1 MELFNYDGCI
11 NTYSGLKFSFSEP
24 KVEQIN
30 IFDISKGL
38 AYRGHFGGQSEQ
50 FFSIAQHTL
59 LVIDLMPPRFRN
71 KAELGLAAL
80 LHDASEAYTG
90 DVVKPLKLMLP
101 DFKVIEDRIT
111 EVIFEK
117 FGISTKLLSTVKP
130 YDKEAQQIE
139 YETFFKKTNKLN
151 YLHPEEAQTAF
162 MQRYWHYL
170 NLMEEKNNCGKV
182 AESSIEEPM

>member
-11 NTYSGLKFSFSEP
+11 NTFSGLKFSFAEP
-24 KVEQIN
+24 KVEQID
-30 IFDISKGL
+30 IFDISRGL
-38 AYRGHFGGQSEQ
+38 AYRGHFGGQTEQ

-71 KAELGLAAL
+71 KPEMGLAAL

-90 DVVKPLKLMLP
+90 DMVKPLKLMLP
-101 DFKVIEDRIT
+101 EFKVIEDRIT

-117 FGISTKLLSTVKP
+117 FRIDTKLLKTVKP
-130 YDKEAQQIE
+130 YDKKAQEVE
-139 YETFFKKTNKLN
+139 YDTFFKNTNHLN
-151 YLHPEEAQTAF
+151 YLKPEEAQTAF
-162 MQRYWHYL
+162 MQRYWHYV

-182 AESSIEEPM
+182 AENSIGERM